1 MDIAELQDYYD
12 KKVRKRIIKAP
23 FMNVIRLVRL
33 CMFQFTEDHRCLKKL
48 RGKYEGQCC
57 FIVGNGPSLT
67 IEDLEKIKCEHCFG
81 FNRIYETF
89 DKTAWRPEFYMV
101 LDNDVMR
108 NVAKNLE
115 KVEAKIK
122 LLNIMAKARG
132 VKRDDNTIFFC
143 SFGLYRVKEYAYKK
157 KRISTDISRYF
168 SLNFSVAC
176 VAIEAAIYMG
186 FKKIVLIGFD
196 NNFSRYVD
204 ENGKIHTQDIADYSL
219 MSMPDYIQYSLVD
232 ASNSCFAAYRT
243 YAESNGIEILN
254 ATRGGKLE
262 AFERVN
268 FDELMT
274 KTNLEEN

>member
-1 MDIAELQDYYD
+1 MEGRYMYIAELQDYYD

-143 SFGLYRVKEYAYKK
+143 SFGLYRVKETSYEK
-157 KRISTDISRYF
+157 SR
-168 SLNFSVAC
+168 
-176 VAIEAAIYMG
+176 
-186 FKKIVLIGFD
+186 
-196 NNFSRYVD
+196 
-204 ENGKIHTQDIADYSL
+204 GK
-219 MSMPDYIQYSLVD
+219 
-232 ASNSCFAAYRT
+232 
-243 YAESNGIEILN
+243 
-254 ATRGGKLE
+254 
-262 AFERVN
+262 
-268 FDELMT
+268 
-274 KTNLEEN
+274 